1 MAIKGYNQ
9 KYNKRNQKQN
19 NHYKIGYVLPED
31 VSKGTLEEV
40 LEILSTTKF
49 NKISFP
55 VSTYRYYMDGNTD
68 MNDTR
73 VITVGYIK
81 NFDAEKGVFT
91 IVLFNNNRLSI
102 DEFTNPTLEVV
113 FSEYNG
119 SLGCITKFNIIDL
132 PEDDEEEDTFEY
144 DEEDP
149 TSESTYDDEE

>member
-81 NFDAEKGVFT
+81 NF
-91 IVLFNNNRLSI
+91 NNRLSI

-132 PEDDEEEDTFEY
+132 PEDDEEEDTSEY